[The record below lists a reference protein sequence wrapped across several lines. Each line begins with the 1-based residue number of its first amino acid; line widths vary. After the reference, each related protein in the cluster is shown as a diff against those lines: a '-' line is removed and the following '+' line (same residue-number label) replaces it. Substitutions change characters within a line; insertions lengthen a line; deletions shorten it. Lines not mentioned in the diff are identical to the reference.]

1 MPRQEEDEDIVDR
14 IKGSA
19 TTDPLTIEAMHE
31 VIRIRRE
38 MARIIRTGNQIQ
50 QELELCKNQQAKQA
64 R

>member
-1 MPRQEEDEDIVDR
+1 MPRPEEDEDIVDR

-50 QELELCKNQQAKQA
+50 QELELCKSQQAKQA

>member
-19 TTDPLTIEAMHE
+19 TTDPLTIEAMQE

-38 MARIIRTGNQIQ
+38 MAKIIRTGNQIQ
-50 QELELCKNQQAKQA
+50 QELELCKSQQAKQA

>member
-1 MPRQEEDEDIVDR
+1 VDR

-38 MARIIRTGNQIQ
+38 MARMIRTGNQIQ
-50 QELELCKNQQAKQA
+50 QELELCKSQQAKQA

>member
-1 MPRQEEDEDIVDR
+1 
-14 IKGSA
+14 
-19 TTDPLTIEAMHE
+19 MHE

-50 QELELCKNQQAKQA
+50 QELELCKSQQAKQA

>member
-38 MARIIRTGNQIQ
+38 MARIMRTGNQLQ
-50 QELELCKNQQAKQA
+50 QELELCKSQQAKQA

>member
-50 QELELCKNQQAKQA
+50 QELELCKSQQAKQT